1 MGRSPWKGLS
11 GELGDESQGG
21 FLTILIQWRG
31 CGIGW
36 GGSALHLSLLSQ
48 GVCVHVPGRGRERR
62 RRVYIHISAH
72 TYINIPQGFLLR
84 EAQL

>member
-1 MGRSPWKGLS
+1 M
-11 GELGDESQGG
+11 ELEDESQGG
-21 FLTILIQWRG
+21 SQTILIPWRG

-48 GVCVHVPGRGRERR
+48 GVCVRVHGRERER
-62 RRVYIHISAH
+62 RWPVYIHISVH

-84 EAQL
+84 EARL